1 MPVFAQY
8 DFNDTGAFAEDSAL
22 GNGAQ
27 IGGYIN
33 GASAVGGQAV
43 FDGQNDL
50 IKIHADPAF
59 QLDRGTLE
67 INFAT
72 SSAPILSAQ
81 TLLSRDSVGVT
92 EGGYHIDVLPDGSI
106 QIVHESASGT
116 QTFGTAP
123 GFFNPGDQINL
134 SYSWDAATGG
144 QLVIENLTSAARFD
158 APVPAGLSM
167 DMGTAV
173 NQPWMIGAG
182 QAASDPDLL
191 NNLDQPFAG
200 TVASFTISD
209 TVDNLTDPVAEPDCA
224 ATTEDTAVDIDVLVN
239 DTDPQGQVLT
249 VVGAT
254 AEHGVVTVNADG
266 TLHYVPDANFNGT
279 DSISYTITDPDGNT
293 AIGHVV
299 VTVTPENDAP
309 DAVADAASTLVDT
322 AVIIPVLAN
331 DTDVDGDAL
340 SVLGS
345 PVSAE
350 GAVVVNAD
358 GTLTFTPNAGFTG
371 TATISYQIT
380 DGNGGTDTATVSVEV
395 AAPVTSDGI
404 VTGTAGA
411 DLIDTAYLGDPDG
424 DRVDAGDAVLPGD
437 APNDDRIE
445 AGDGNDTVR
454 AGLGDDT
461 LQGGLGD
468 DQLFGQDGSDLAAG
482 GDGNDLI
489 DTAGSEALP
498 DRGYPGLYADDANPT
513 DDLDTVY
520 GGDGNDT
527 ILTGDD
533 ADMADGGTGDDNI
546 DGGIDDDTLL
556 GGTGFDTLV
565 GGEGSDLI
573 EGGEGGDLVYGGLSP
588 AYSDAINIPDAT
600 DLRPDNGRDTILG
613 GAGNDTLYGMDDD
626 DVLEG
631 GAGDDLLE
639 GGIDDDTLLGGIG
652 ADTLLASDGRDDM
665 LGGDD
670 RDTFVI
676 GSAADGIG
684 DVINGDEGGDD
695 YDTLNLA
702 GAGPFRVNYDPV
714 NGENGTVDFLD
725 AAGNV
730 TGSLIFNNVENVVPC
745 FTPGTLIATPRG
757 EVPVEKLR
765 AGDKVVTRD
774 NGIQEIRW
782 LGAKTLSWRDL
793 QINPHLKPVLV
804 RQGSL
809 GNGLPER
816 DMMVSPN
823 HRLLVANDRTQ
834 LYFDEHEVLVAA
846 KHLLGGRAVQEVDSI
861 GTTYLH
867 LLFDQHEVLLSNGAW
882 TESFQP
888 GDYTLKGMGNA
899 QRNEIY
905 ELFPELKTN
914 AGLENYGA
922 ARRTLKKHEARLLV
936 K

>member
-8 DFNDTGAFAEDSAL
+8 DFNDAGSFAEDSAL

-27 IGGYIN
+27 IGGYNN
-33 GASAVGGQAV
+33 GATAVGGQAV
-43 FDGQNDL
+43 FDGQNDMV
-50 IKIHADPAF
+50 KIHADPVF

-72 SSAPILSAQ
+72 SASPILSAQ
-81 TLLSRDSVGVT
+81 TLLSRDSTGVT
-92 EGGYHIDVLPDGSI
+92 EGGYHINLMPDGSI
-106 QIVHESASGT
+106 QIAHESADGT
-116 QTFGTAP
+116 QTYCTAP
-123 GFFNPGDQINL
+123 GFVAPGDQVTL
-134 SYSWDAATGG
+134 SYSWDVASGG
-144 QLVIENLTSAARFD
+144 ALSIQNLTTATSFD

-167 DMGTAV
+167 NMGVDV

-182 QAASDPDLL
+182 QSNSDPDLL
-191 NNLDQPFAG
+191 NNLDQQYAG
-200 TVASFTISD
+200 TVSSFAISD
-209 TVDNLTDPVAEPDCA
+209 TVDNLTDPVAEPDCVD
-224 ATTEDTAVDIDVLVN
+224 TVEDTAVDINVLIN

-249 VVGAT
+249 VLGAT

-266 TLHYVPDANFNGT
+266 TLHYVPDANYNGT
-279 DSISYTITDPDGNT
+279 DSISYTVTDPDGNT
-293 AIGHVV
+293 ALGHVV

-309 DAVADAASTLVDT
+309 DAVADAASTAIDT

-340 SVLGS
+340 AVLGVPS
-345 PVSAE
+345 SAD
-350 GAVVVNAD
+350 GTVAVNAD
-358 GTLTFTPNAGFTG
+358 GTLTFTPNTGFTG
-371 TATISYQIT
+371 TATITYQIT
-380 DGNGGTDTATVSVEV
+380 DGNGGTDTATVSVVV
-395 AAPVTSDGI
+395 ADAASDGI
-404 VTGTAGA
+404 VSGTAGA

-424 DRVDAGDAVLPGD
+424 DRIDASDAVLPGD
-437 APNDDRIE
+437 APNDDRVE

-468 DQLFGQDGSDLAAG
+468 DVLSGQDGSDLVN
-482 GDGNDLI
+482 GDQGNDVI
-489 DTAGSEALP
+489 DTSGSDPLP

-513 DDLDTVY
+513 NDLDTVY
-520 GGDGNDT
+520 GGEGNDT

-533 ADMADGGTGDDNI
+533 ADLIDGGTGDDNI

-556 GGTGFDTLV
+556 GGTGVDTLV

-588 AYSDAINIPDAT
+588 AYPDAINIPDAT

-613 GAGNDTLYGMDDD
+613 GAGDDTLFGMDDD
-626 DVLEG
+626 DVLDG
-631 GAGDDLLE
+631 GIGNDLLD
-639 GGIDDDTLLGGIG
+639 GGIDDDTLIGGIG

-670 RDTFVI
+670 RDTFMVS
-676 GSAADGIG
+676 SAANGMG
-684 DVINGDEGGDD
+684 DVVNGDEGGDD

-725 AAGNV
+725 GAGNV

-757 EVPVEKLR
+757 EVAVEKLR
-765 AGDKVVTRD
+765 VGDKVVTRD

-782 LGAKTLSWRDL
+782 LGAKSLSWRDL
-793 QINPHLKPVLV
+793 QVNPHLKPVLV

-914 AGLENYGA
+914 AGLESYGA